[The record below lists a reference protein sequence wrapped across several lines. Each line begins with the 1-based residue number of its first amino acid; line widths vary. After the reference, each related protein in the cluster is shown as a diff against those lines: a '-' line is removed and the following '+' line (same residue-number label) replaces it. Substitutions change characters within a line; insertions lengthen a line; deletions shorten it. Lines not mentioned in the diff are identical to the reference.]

1 MVKNK
6 NKNKKKKK
14 REGKMIDTAELR
26 IIMKNQGY
34 RDEQLAEAIGLSQSE
49 FSDRMSEGGLWIG

>member
-1 MVKNK
+1 MKMK
-6 NKNKKKKK
+6 MK